1 MRAAAASTAVLL
13 LALVAAGCGG
23 SKKASVFDTAGKCPP
38 PASTASAGNAQIDAR
53 ALGGRYAKLIV
64 IHAKDKSDG
73 APVHGG
79 NVTIHATMTCPHAMP
94 LYTKKLQETSP
105 GTYKT
110 GYSLVMPGQWTFYVI
125 VRAKNGDATTSTF
138 PVTVK
143 APGA

>member
-1 MRAAAASTAVLL
+1 MRAAIVATVVLVGLTAG
-13 LALVAAGCGG
+13 GCGG
-23 SKKASVFDTAGKCPP
+23 KKKKDTIFGTDQCPA
-38 PASTASAGNAQIDAR
+38 PASTASAGNAQINAK
-53 ALGGRYAKLIV
+53 ATGGRYSKV
-64 IHAKDKSDG
+64 VVVHAKEKSDG
-73 APVHGG
+73 APIHGG

>member
-1 MRAAAASTAVLL
+1 MRAAIVANILL
-13 LALVAAGCGG
+13 VGLTAAGC
-23 SKKASVFDTAGKCPP
+23 SDKKKQSVFETAGKCPP
-38 PASTASAGNAQIDAR
+38 PASTASAGNAQISAQ

-64 IHAKDKSDG
+64 IHAKEKANG
-73 APVHGG
+73 HPVHGG
-79 NVTIHATMTCPHAMP
+79 NVTIHAEMTCPHLMP

-110 GYSLVMPGQWTFYVI
+110 GYSLVMPGQWTFYI
-125 VRAKNGDATTSTF
+125 TLRSKNGDATTSTF

>member
-1 MRAAAASTAVLL
+1 MYACTLL
-13 LALVAAGCGG
+13 LVFFLAGCGG
-23 SKKASVFDTAGKCPP
+23 SKKASVFDTVGKCPP
-38 PASTASAGNAQIDAR
+38 VASAASAGNAQIDAK

-64 IHAKDKSDG
+64 IQAKDKSSG
-73 APVHGG
+73 TPVHGG
-79 NVTIHATMTCPHAMP
+79 NVTIHATMTCPDSMA

-125 VRAKNGDATTSTF
+125 LKTKNGDATTSTF

-143 APGA
+143 TPGA

>member
-1 MRAAAASTAVLL
+1 MRTAAASTAVLL
-13 LALVAAGCGG
+13 LALGASGCGG
-23 SKKASVFDTAGKCPP
+23 SKKPSLFQTAGKCPP
-38 PASTASAGNAQIDAR
+38 AASAASAGNAQIDAR
-53 ALGGRYAKLIV
+53 ALGRRYAKLIV
-64 IHAKDKSDG
+64 IQAKDKSNG

-79 NVTIHATMTCPHAMP
+79 NVTIHAAMTCPDSMS

-110 GYSLVMPGQWTFYVI
+110 GYSLVMPGQWTFYI
-125 VRAKNGDATTSTF
+125 VLRAKNGDATTSTF

>member
-1 MRAAAASTAVLL
+1 
-13 LALVAAGCGG
+13 
-23 SKKASVFDTAGKCPP
+23 
-38 PASTASAGNAQIDAR
+38 
-53 ALGGRYAKLIV
+53 
-64 IHAKDKSDG
+64 
-73 APVHGG
+73 
-79 NVTIHATMTCPHAMP
+79 MP